1 MKNVL
6 VSIENVCKSFSRNSK
21 KHLILN
27 QISLEIYQGECLG
40 IIGPSGSGKS
50 TLCSIIQGLTFP
62 SSGTLSYYVSRYK
75 KNYSIQTIFQDTDSS
90 LNPRM
95 TIQNSLEEP
104 LLLLKKNK
112 NTFKQEIEEILD
124 FFGLPLQIL
133 SRFPYQ
139 ISGGQK
145 QRVVIARAL
154 LARPDLIICD
164 EPTSSLDPVNQQK
177 ILNLFEKTKKQF
189 NKTFLFVSHDM
200 LAVQQLADRIA
211 VMEKGTIIEINNKY
225 NLLNSPKKNLTK
237 ELISSSQALQTPL
250 SHSLLQK
257 IESYG

>member
-1 MKNVL
+1 MKTVL
-6 VSIENVCKSFSRNSK
+6 VSIENVSKSFLRNSK

-27 QISLEIYQGECLG
+27 QVSLEIYQGECLG

-50 TLCSIIQGLTFP
+50 TLCSIIQGLTPP
-62 SSGTLSYYVSRYK
+62 SSGALSYYVSQYK

-112 NTFKQEIEEILD
+112 STFKQKIEEILD
-124 FFGLPLQIL
+124 FVGLSLQIL

-154 LARPDLIICD
+154 LAQPDLIICD

-177 ILNLFEKTKKQF
+177 ILNLFEKTKQQF
-189 NKTFLFVSHDM
+189 NKTFLFVSHDI

-211 VMEKGTIIEINNKY
+211 VMEKGAIIEISSKY
-225 NLLNSPKKNLTK
+225 GLLNSPKEKLTK
-237 ELISSSQALQTPL
+237 ELIFSSQALDNPVST
-250 SHSLLQK
+250 SLLQT
-257 IESYG
+257 IENYR